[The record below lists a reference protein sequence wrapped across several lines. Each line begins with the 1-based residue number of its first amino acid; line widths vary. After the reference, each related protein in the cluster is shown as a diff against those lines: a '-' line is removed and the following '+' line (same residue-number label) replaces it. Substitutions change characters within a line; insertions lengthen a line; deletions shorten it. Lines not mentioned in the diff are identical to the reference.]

1 MKTIEQIL
9 VERDGLTPEEAEA
22 RVEKAREQ
30 FSKLTSFEDMW
41 LFCEEEFG
49 LEPDYAMQLI

>member
-9 VERDGLTPEEAEA
+9 VERDGLTPDEAEA

-30 FSKLTSFEDMW
+30 FSQLTSFEDMR